1 MSKKTASNKVNN
13 KINATT
19 KETDNTKK
27 LFSKNNTY
35 LIFGTGKTGESAV
48 MFCQRHKLPFY
59 ITGDDEKTLQT
70 SQVNDI
76 AVDEANKIYDYSE
89 QVLKEKKINYII
101 LSPSVHT
108 QNSPHKIVEIAK
120 NIGAEIIS
128 DVDLFYNYL
137 EIYNLRYK
145 TNKKI
150 IGITGTNGKST
161 TTALVAHILN
171 ENGKLAVACGN
182 IGVNPL
188 SFTEEEVK
196 KYDYFVVE
204 MSSYNLLSSL
214 TSTSLTFK
222 VFKVS
227 LLSSVI

>member
-1 MSKKTASNKVNN
+1 MLCMTDEQGNN
-13 KINATT
+13 DAKNQFVQLYGKNI
-19 KETDNTKK
+19 
-27 LFSKNNTY
+27 FSKHSTY

-59 ITGDDEKTLQT
+59 ITGDDKKALETLK
-70 SQVNDI
+70 VNEI

-89 QVLKEKKINYII
+89 QILKEKKINYII

-128 DVDLFYNYL
+128 DIDLFYNYL
-137 EIYNLRYK
+137 EIYNLKEK
-145 TNKKI
+145 TNKKL

-171 ENGKLAVACGN
+171 KNDKPAVACGN

-204 MSSYNLLSSL
+204 MSSYNL
-214 TSTSLTFK
+214 
-222 VFKVS
+222 
-227 LLSSVI
+227 VISK